1 MRKIA
6 AIILSI
12 LMLTGCAVADKN
24 DIMNLLSSPQ
34 LSKRESR
41 IVASL
46 NEYLQSKILLK
57 YPKRGNSI
65 SPVQIV
71 DLNGDGKKQAVV
83 LYSDPNTGGNLR
95 LAVLGQADDGWQVI
109 SDREGYGTELY
120 KIDFANITGDGRKRI
135 VVGYT
140 FSDGSNKFL
149 SVYLGGSEDIDNS
162 VTYSCRD
169 FTVGD
174 ITGDGIS
181 DIVYAGA
188 SGDNRHTTITLL
200 TCENGELVQKARA
213 EIPFKNRKVTSI
225 ALTKN
230 EYSENNGLVVDCSTP
245 DHVVHTLYYY
255 YGLPAARQP
264 EETRDNTTGEE
275 NRENDPAAEET
286 ESAENENQTEEMCLV
301 AMPNR
306 DIAKY
311 WNEDYNLVSI
321 DLDMDKFYETAGIIK
336 TSEDGYA
343 ALMDWTC
350 YRCKT
355 PVRKYLGICRVK
367 EGIFFPVPVE
377 WENRIEIYGTE
388 AGGSVI
394 DAKTG
399 ENLLDFAVVTV
410 RDEIGDNIMYSTVG
424 TLQVKFVF
432 SEQVSDTQR
441 SFITENLTYLK

>member
-1 MRKIA
+1 MRKIIA
-6 AIILSI
+6 LILSL
-12 LMLTGCAVADKN
+12 LMLTGCAAADKN
-24 DIMNLLSSPQ
+24 DIMNFLSSPQ

-71 DLNGDGKKQAVV
+71 DLSGDGKKQAVV

-95 LAVLGQADDGWQVI
+95 LAVLGQTEDGWQVI

-149 SVYLGGSEDIDNS
+149 SVYLGGDEDIDNS
-162 VTYSCRD
+162 ATYSCQD

-188 SGDNRHTTITLL
+188 SGDNRHTTVTLL

-213 EIPFKNRKVTSI
+213 EIPFQNRKVASI
-225 ALTKN
+225 ALTKT
-230 EYSENNGLVVDCSTP
+230 EYSENNGLAVDYSTP
-245 DHVVHTLYYY
+245 DHVTHTAYYY
-255 YGLPAARQP
+255 YGLPV
-264 EETRDNTTGEE
+264 
-275 NRENDPAAEET
+275 AEET
-286 ESAENENQTEEMCLV
+286 EENPETLTEEENDKDADNFEETEPDEDDNQAAEIGFVPML
-301 AMPNR
+301 NR

-321 DLDMDKFYETAGIIK
+321 DLDRDKFYETAGIIK

-350 YRCKT
+350 YRCKI

-377 WENRIEIYGTE
+377 WENRTEIYGTE
-388 AGGSVI
+388 TGGSVV
-394 DAKTG
+394 DAETG
-399 ENLLDFAVVTV
+399 ETLLDFAVVTV
-410 RDEIGDNIMYSTVG
+410 RDETGDNIMYSTVG

-432 SEQVSDTQR
+432 SEQVSGTQR
-441 SFITENLTYLK
+441 SYITQNLTYLK

>member
-149 SVYLGGSEDIDNS
+149 SVYLGGSDDIDNS

-188 SGDNRHTTITLL
+188 KRRQSAHNDNF
-200 TCENGELVQKARA
+200 A
-213 EIPFKNRKVTSI
+213 
-225 ALTKN
+225 
-230 EYSENNGLVVDCSTP
+230 
-245 DHVVHTLYYY
+245 
-255 YGLPAARQP
+255 
-264 EETRDNTTGEE
+264 
-275 NRENDPAAEET
+275 
-286 ESAENENQTEEMCLV
+286 
-301 AMPNR
+301 
-306 DIAKY
+306 
-311 WNEDYNLVSI
+311 
-321 DLDMDKFYETAGIIK
+321 DL
-336 TSEDGYA
+336 
-343 ALMDWTC
+343 
-350 YRCKT
+350 
-355 PVRKYLGICRVK
+355 
-367 EGIFFPVPVE
+367 
-377 WENRIEIYGTE
+377 
-388 AGGSVI
+388 
-394 DAKTG
+394 
-399 ENLLDFAVVTV
+399 
-410 RDEIGDNIMYSTVG
+410 
-424 TLQVKFVF
+424 
-432 SEQVSDTQR
+432 
-441 SFITENLTYLK
+441 